1 MPSKF
6 DAVVTSLTSE
16 EEFTPKWSKFL
27 SLVFLLITC
36 SFTFFTF
43 TKPTWFFFQKE
54 FTLKPGIVEAIIG
67 ITLVTPL
74 YLRNILKWSM
84 SIYGIISFILI
95 LTVFSSLITL
105 AEGGDSSSIYTQA
118 LIFSAILLSWL
129 GIRPLPGIAWI
140 LVLLACILNITS
152 VSQAMGNFGY
162 VYILSGFLGILLH
175 SGLNPGQ
182 LYKEISSDFGKTW
195 RNSGINGSSIKEEIS
210 KIKK

>member
-6 DAVVTSLTSE
+6 DTVVTALTSE

-54 FTLKPGIVEAIIG
+54 FTLKPSIVEAIIG

-118 LIFSAILLSWL
+118 LIFSAILL
-129 GIRPLPGIAWI
+129 
-140 LVLLACILNITS
+140 
-152 VSQAMGNFGY
+152 FG
-162 VYILSGFLGILLH
+162 
-175 SGLNPGQ
+175 
-182 LYKEISSDFGKTW
+182 
-195 RNSGINGSSIKEEIS
+195 
-210 KIKK
+210 